1 MHVCVYVRVCM
12 CVYVCVFFC
21 NLSFLS
27 EWFYSYIHTYI
38 GNGFGSGEGNGMGL
52 GFGPGLGAGSGP
64 GFGAGLGAGGGPG
77 LGGPGLGAGWGTGLG
92 LGAGGGPGLGAGGGP
107 GLGSGSG
114 FGTGS
119 GYGMSAPSYDTMMKL
134 KDIQEFK
141 RYFTMIKVRLT
152 LPIGLLKKKKLF
164 YDICPI
170 YTLPNKLKIPKQ
182 SVAEK
187 MFSEGVVS
195 SAEEGV
201 RLLSADPDQPLPAAF
216 FESAPK
222 SRKCTKLKY
231 NFSVGLIVLL

>member
-1 MHVCVYVRVCM
+1 MSVCICMFVCV

-27 EWFYSYIHTYI
+27 EWLYSYIHTYI
-38 GNGFGSGEGNGMGL
+38 GNGFGSGEGNGTGL

-64 GFGAGLGAGGGPG
+64 GFGAGGGPG
-77 LGGPGLGAGWGTGLG
+77 LGAGGGPGLGAGWGTGLG

-107 GLGSGSG
+107 GLGLGSG
-114 FGTGS
+114 FGTGL

-152 LPIGLLKKKKLF
+152 LHIGLLLF
-164 YDICPI
+164 LLSDNRPIC
-170 YTLPNKLKIPKQ
+170 TLPNQLKIPKQ

-201 RLLSADPDQPLPAAF
+201 RLLSADPDQPLPATF

-222 SRKCTKLKY
+222 SRKCTKLIH